1 MAPVGNDLD
10 ASVVPGH
17 YRAETPGSSRNDF
30 STASRSNPGFRSPGL
45 ARSIIR
51 LAISVAV
58 GWVRSCT
65 PIACNVSSNAQVM
78 TVISSGLK
86 TSSRN
91 SSRIGTNQP
100 RKPPRKVPYH
110 VQAPVAPGHCS
121 GGQKIRNE
129 DNACRPIMGP
139 SRVRTAPASNN
150 GAQAGCCGSYE
161 PLVLNILRAR
171 RRRILREAIMLT
183 RPRSGGSNLALLS
196 TAQGPPREAKAG
208 QIGDG
213 SSGAP
218 P

>member
-129 DNACRPIMGP
+129 DNARRPIRGP
-139 SRVRTAPASNN
+139 PRMRTAPAS
-150 GAQAGCCGSYE
+150 
-161 PLVLNILRAR
+161 AR
-171 RRRILREAIMLT
+171 TLWNFA
-183 RPRSGGSNLALLS
+183 RSHD
-196 TAQGPPREAKAG
+196 
-208 QIGDG
+208 QIGLMPAALITFAHFSV
-213 SSGAP
+213 SSAMNLPNSVGDVA
-218 P
+218 